1 LRLKI
6 KPFVDAE
13 AVVVGVEELMHNENE
28 AEMSQLGLQ
37 KRSSHKD
44 GKVPSGKLGALVC
57 VPYSGEYDI
66 ARMQGSQPERIIPR
80 FRIGTGFDD
89 ATRHLL
95 WAQREELF
103 GRIVKYN
110 SMQHGTLDAPRHPVF
125 LGFRAEDYS
134 V

>member
-1 LRLKI
+1 MLKI

-28 AEMSQLGLQ
+28 AETSQLGLQ

-44 GKVPSGKLGALVC
+44 GKVASGKLGALVC
-57 VPYSGEYDI
+57 MAVGPGHYTES
-66 ARMQGSQPERIIPR
+66 PH
-80 FRIGTGFDD
+80 FKIGTGFDD

-103 GRIVKYN
+103 GKIVKYK

-125 LGFRAEDYS
+125 LGFRAEDFS
-134 V
+134 

>member
-1 LRLKI
+1 M
-6 KPFVDAE
+6 DAE

-103 GRIVKYN
+103 GRIVKYK